1 MIHRVRI
8 LVEGVTEPGAAVDAA
23 DLGCDAVAFDFRAG
37 GPRALPPAEARAIG
51 ERLPPFVAK
60 VGRFD
65 AVPAI
70 RVLEVAREAGL
81 TAVLFESAPSPS
93 PGALGQLPWLAAV
106 PFGPGFEPESLGE
119 FGCTAFVLRT
129 TGWEGVH
136 PDWGRARAGAIY
148 GRIVL
153 SGVGPEDA
161 EWVVDRARP
170 YGVCCGEEYE
180 FEPGRLDVERIE
192 DLVLALRRAEQRLL
206 RPAGC

>member
-8 LVEGVTEPGAAVDAA
+8 LVEGVTEAGAAVDAA
-23 DLGCDAVAFDFRAG
+23 HLGCDAVAFDFRAG
-37 GPRALPPAEARAIG
+37 SPRALPPAEARAIA

-65 AVPAI
+65 SAPAI
-70 RVLEVAREAGL
+70 RVLEAAREAGL
-81 TAVLFESAPSPS
+81 TAVLFENAPSLS
-93 PGALGQLPWLAAV
+93 PGALGPLPWLAAV
-106 PFGPGFEPESLGE
+106 PFGPAFEPESLAD
-119 FGCTAFVLRT
+119 FGCTAFVLRPA
-129 TGWEGVH
+129 GWAGVR
-136 PDWGRARAGAIY
+136 PEWGRVRTGAIY

-180 FEPGRLDVERIE
+180 FEPGRLDVERVE
-192 DLVLALRRAEQRLL
+192 DLVFALRRAEQRLL
-206 RPAGC
+206 RPAGS